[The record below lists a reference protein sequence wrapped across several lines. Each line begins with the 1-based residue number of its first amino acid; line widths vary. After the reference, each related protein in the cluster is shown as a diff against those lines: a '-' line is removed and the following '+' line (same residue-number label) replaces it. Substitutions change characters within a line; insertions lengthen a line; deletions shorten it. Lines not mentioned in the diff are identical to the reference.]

1 MKVFSFC
8 IYGTERNYYDG
19 LLENIQ
25 IIREYFPDFEIY
37 VYKGIC
43 DPGWVFEGCK
53 TIETGKAGLVNTLYR
68 FLPLAEADIGFVR
81 DADSRIYARDRWCI
95 TEFLKSSK
103 KYHIVRDHYWHKSRI
118 MGGIFGWKSPC
129 YEKIEIPE
137 TDDLFY
143 GFEEMYLSKTIY
155 PLIKCDTLVH
165 TNNHAFHGEHVEVIK
180 IPHTDKYD
188 FIGNVIWNNIP
199 KFEYFIGD
207 LLQQLLFLRGEDQFL
222 LCQFLTDNIELLGI
236 PYSIRSTIIDIAY
249 SSNYYLKNITKCQY
263 WLSQYEFAEL
273 SHYSYMNSNYLLN
286 SFQKKIIATFDYN
299 RQPNDNE
306 VVIVYGNYPDWHHAL
321 PCTSKIYR
329 HASLF
334 FDTKHDVVEYDS
346 SWEPVDTI
354 YILNLK
360 ERSDRFND
368 TLLALCAVKAPIH
381 RIHHYKAEKDGLPP
395 YVGASKNHVDVMT
408 HFKNSEKNNCLILED
423 DILFIDNHTFVWD
436 SLNMFFSNQYN
447 YNICFLSLSKMG
459 ERIPFDNLLSITK
472 QQCTTSSAYFL
483 KKDTIDN
490 VLEVA
495 SEGLE
500 KMIETNDHH
509 TFCIDRYWSKLPDL
523 LFFKTKLVFQR
534 PSFSN
539 LTKTVN
545 FHLD

>member
-1 MKVFSFC
+1 
-8 IYGTERNYYDG
+8 
-19 LLENIQ
+19 
-25 IIREYFPDFEIY
+25 
-37 VYKGIC
+37 
-43 DPGWVFEGCK
+43 
-53 TIETGKAGLVNTLYR
+53 
-68 FLPLAEADIGFVR
+68 
-81 DADSRIYARDRWCI
+81 
-95 TEFLKSSK
+95 
-103 KYHIVRDHYWHKSRI
+103 
-118 MGGIFGWKSPC
+118 
-129 YEKIEIPE
+129 
-137 TDDLFY
+137 
-143 GFEEMYLSKTIY
+143 
-155 PLIKCDTLVH
+155 
-165 TNNHAFHGEHVEVIK
+165 
-180 IPHTDKYD
+180 
-188 FIGNVIWNNIP
+188 
-199 KFEYFIGD
+199 
-207 LLQQLLFLRGEDQFL
+207 
-222 LCQFLTDNIELLGI
+222 
-236 PYSIRSTIIDIAY
+236 
-249 SSNYYLKNITKCQY
+249 
-263 WLSQYEFAEL
+263 
-273 SHYSYMNSNYLLN
+273 MNSNYLLN

-299 RQPNDNE
+299 REPNDNE

-495 SEGLE
+495 SEGLQ